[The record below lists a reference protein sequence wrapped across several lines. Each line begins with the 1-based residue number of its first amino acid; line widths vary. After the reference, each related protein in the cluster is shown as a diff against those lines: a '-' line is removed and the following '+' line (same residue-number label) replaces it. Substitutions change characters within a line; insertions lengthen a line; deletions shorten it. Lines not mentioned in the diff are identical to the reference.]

1 MNAFC
6 TETEK
11 FRTIGEYKAEEE
23 DEISFPEGV
32 EVEVVTKSLIG
43 WWLVRYD
50 GKEGVAPATFLKKI
64 EEEEKAPKVT
74 THMTQYQLFNCHLN
88 SKRRSKKQLSIFPN
102 SNKFLDS

>member
-1 MNAFC
+1 MSTSRAD
-6 TETEK
+6 TEK

-64 EEEEKAPKVT
+64 EEEEKAPKVNIIMNIHT
-74 THMTQYQLFNCHLN
+74 VP
-88 SKRRSKKQLSIFPN
+88 IV
-102 SNKFLDS
+102 